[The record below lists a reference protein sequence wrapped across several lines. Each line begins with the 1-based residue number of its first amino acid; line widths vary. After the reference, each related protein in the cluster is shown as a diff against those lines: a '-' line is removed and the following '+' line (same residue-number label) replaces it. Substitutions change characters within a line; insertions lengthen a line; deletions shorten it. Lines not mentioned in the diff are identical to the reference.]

1 MRIIQYC
8 QHVLGIGHYFRS
20 LEIARA
26 LHRHQLVFVSGGPP
40 VAAELPSHV
49 SEYVLPGLQMDSGF
63 STIFPTEKNRSL
75 EEVQEERTNL
85 LYSLFEKI
93 APDLFVVELYPFGRK
108 RFHFELLPILKAI
121 HRGDFG
127 STRVVCSLRDILV
140 EKKEQEFYERKVL
153 EILNK
158 YFGALLVHADATLV
172 SLDETFART
181 ADIKIPVVYT
191 GYVTARPGGDDAT
204 IIKRRLELKE
214 NEPLIVASAGGGRVG
229 ADLLKTVLDAHARL
243 TKSRQLRLCV
253 FTGPFMAEGDF
264 SDLQGKAAS
273 VPKVQLARFTTEFLS
288 YLAAADLS
296 ISMAGYNTCMNIL
309 AARVPSLVWP
319 FAQNQEQRL
328 RAEKLAALGGLTLLN
343 QEDLEPTRLAVL
355 MEKALMAG
363 RGSVKPLVNLAGA
376 EVTTRWLEE
385 WCDQEEGRKP

>member
-1 MRIIQYC
+1 MRIIHYC

-40 VAAELPSHV
+40 VGAVLPTHV

-63 STIFPTEKNRSL
+63 SSIFPTEKNRSL

-85 LYSLFEKI
+85 LYSLFEKT
-93 APDLFVVELYPFGRK
+93 APDLFMVELYPFGRK
-108 RFHFELLPILKAI
+108 RFHFELLPILEAI

-140 EKKEQEFYERKVL
+140 EKKEQDFYERKVL

-172 SLDETFART
+172 SLDETFERT

-191 GYVTARPGGDDAT
+191 GYVTARPGGDDGT
-204 IIKRRLELKE
+204 SIKKRLELKK

-229 ADLLKTVLDAHARL
+229 TDLLRAVLDAQARL
-243 TKSRQLRLCV
+243 AESRQLRLCV

-264 SDLQGKAAS
+264 SDLKGKAAS
-273 VPKVQLARFTTEFLS
+273 VPGVQLTRFTTDFLS
-288 YLAAADLS
+288 FLAAADLS

-319 FAQNQEQRL
+319 FAQNREQRL
-328 RAEKLAALGGLTLLN
+328 RAEKLAALGGLTLLS

-363 RGSVKPLVNLAGA
+363 RGSVKPSVNLAGA
-376 EVTTRWLEE
+376 EETARWLEE
-385 WCDQEEGRKP
+385 WCDQEEDRKP

>member
-1 MRIIQYC
+1 MKIIQYC
-8 QHVLGIGHYFRS
+8 QHVLGVGHYFRS

-229 ADLLKTVLDAHARL
+229 ADLLRTVLDAHAQL
-243 TKSRQLRLCV
+243 AKSRQLRLCV

-273 VPKVQLARFTTEFLS
+273 VPGVQLTRFTTEFLS
-288 YLAAADLS
+288 FLAAADLS

-363 RGSVKPLVNLAGA
+363 RGSVKPVVNLAGA
-376 EVTTRWLEE
+376 EVTARWLEE

>member
-229 ADLLKTVLDAHARL
+229 ADLLRAVLDAQARL
-243 TKSRQLRLCV
+243 AESRQLRLCV

-273 VPKVQLARFTTEFLS
+273 VPGVQVARFTTDFLS
-288 YLAAADLS
+288 FLAAADLS

-363 RGSVKPLVNLAGA
+363 KGSVKPVVNLAGA

>member
-1 MRIIQYC
+1 MKIIHYC

-40 VAAELPSHV
+40 VGAVLPSHV

-63 STIFPTEKNRSL
+63 STLFPTEENRSL

-85 LYSLFEKI
+85 LYSLFEKT

-108 RFHFELLPILKAI
+108 RFHFELLPILEAI

-140 EKKEQEFYERKVL
+140 EKKDRDFYERRVL

-172 SLDETFART
+172 SLNETFART

-191 GYVTARPGGDDAT
+191 GYVTARPGGDAGRS
-204 IIKRRLELKE
+204 IKKRLELKE

-229 ADLLKTVLDAHARL
+229 ADLLRAVLDAQARL
-243 TKSRQLRLCV
+243 AESRQLRLCV

-264 SDLQGKAAS
+264 SDLKGKAAS
-273 VPKVQLARFTTEFLS
+273 VPGVQLARFTTDFLS
-288 YLAAADLS
+288 FLAAADLS

-319 FAQNQEQRL
+319 FAQNREQRL

-343 QEDLEPTRLAVL
+343 QKDLEPTRLVVL

-363 RGSVKPLVNLAGA
+363 RGSVKPTVNLAGA
-376 EVTTRWLEE
+376 EVTARWLEE